1 VSHAAVDIVVA
12 RATRPSPVE
21 ACRFH
26 FPEPR
31 LADAD
36 GLLATGGDF
45 EPATLLAAYRQGIF
59 PWPVDGVD
67 LLWWSPDP
75 RAVLPPDGVHVSRSL
90 ARTLRRGRFRVTI
103 DAAFDEVMA
112 GCADRVDDE
121 TWITPAIR
129 DAYARLHRL
138 GWAHSVEVW
147 ADGALAGGLY
157 GVSIGALFAAESMFH
172 RASDASKVA
181 VVALAQHARAVGVEL
196 IDVQMPTA
204 HLTSLGAVT
213 ISREQYLQRLAPAV
227 SRRVDFIGGRAEFPG
242 EAVVS
247 PVE

>member
-1 VSHAAVDIVVA
+1 MCS
-12 RATRPSPVE
+12 S
-21 ACRFH
+21 
-26 FPEPR
+26 
-31 LADAD
+31 
-36 GLLATGGDF
+36 
-45 EPATLLAAYRQGIF
+45 
-59 PWPVDGVD
+59 D
-67 LLWWSPDP
+67 LPDP
-75 RAVLPPDGVHVSRSL
+75 RAILPPDGVHVSRSL

-103 DAAFDEVMA
+103 DAAFEDVVS
-112 GCADRVDDE
+112 GCAERRGADDA
-121 TWITPAIR
+121 TWITPGIR

-172 RASDASKVA
+172 RVSDASKVA
-181 VVALAQHARAVGVEL
+181 VIALAQHARAVGIEL
-196 IDVQMPTA
+196 IDVQMPTP
-204 HLTSLGAVT
+204 HLASLGALT
-213 ISREQYLQRLAPAV
+213 ISREQYLQRLAPAI